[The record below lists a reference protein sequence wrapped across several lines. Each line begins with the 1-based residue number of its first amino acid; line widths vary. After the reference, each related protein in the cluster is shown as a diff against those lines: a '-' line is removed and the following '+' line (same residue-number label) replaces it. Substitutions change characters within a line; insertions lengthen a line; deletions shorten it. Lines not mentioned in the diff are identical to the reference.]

1 MNIKTKEYGKISAK
15 QLKEFYSHFHNFK
28 HKQKEFDALKKEKAK
43 EFSQLF
49 ESIPSWSSWYEMP
62 WLKSLSFFFYI
73 TGIDTKIAKAQKSDD
88 PHQAVLELLDNTE
101 TYEFDIDSFTKED
114 SCVFF
119 SLYFSFLGQIN
130 AISTFD
136 RPMSVLLEQIRA
148 GNDEALLCAVL
159 VDRNSITSPT
169 ISKRIQKAEFD
180 NDNSFFDKL
189 SKAITRTKPRRPE
202 KEFDDM
208 RFIFQ
213 ALEESIGL
221 DNLTEK
227 EIYDLMV
234 EDLELYP
241 TDNLKDPFASLKKLI
256 QRRKKSQGT

>member
-1 MNIKTKEYGKISAK
+1 MNVKTKEYGKLSLK
-15 QLKEFYSHFHNFK
+15 QLKEFYAHFHNFK
-28 HKQKEFDALKKEKAK
+28 NKQKEFDALTKEKA
-43 EFSQLF
+43 EQFSQLF
-49 ESIPSWSSWYEMP
+49 ELIPSWSSWYEIP
-62 WLKSLSFFFYI
+62 WIKSLSFFFYI
-73 TGIDTKIAKAQKSDD
+73 TGIDTKVAKAEKSND

-101 TYEFDIDSFTKED
+101 TYEFDIDSISKED
-114 SCVFF
+114 SGVFF

-130 AISTFD
+130 AISIFD
-136 RPMSVLLEQIRA
+136 RPMSVLLEQVRG
-148 GNDEALLCAVL
+148 GNDEALFCAIL
-159 VDRNSITSPT
+159 VDRNTISAPT

-189 SKAITRTKPRRPE
+189 SKAVTRTKPRRPD

-221 DNLTEK
+221 DKLTEK
-227 EIYDLMV
+227 EIYELIV

-256 QRRKKSQGT
+256 QRRKQSQGT